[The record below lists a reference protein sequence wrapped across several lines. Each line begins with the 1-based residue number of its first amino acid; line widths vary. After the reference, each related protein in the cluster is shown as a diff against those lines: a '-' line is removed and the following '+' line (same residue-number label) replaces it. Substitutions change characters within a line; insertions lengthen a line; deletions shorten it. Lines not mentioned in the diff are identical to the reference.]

1 MKYLAVPKKI
11 SRARII
17 FLGCLY
23 IYGHSD
29 KTLKERKKE
38 EEEEEK
44 GGGGGQWG
52 GTGRGRGKKEREV
65 RCPHNYFCLF
75 QQQVTLKYWGYVI
88 PHKMLKVILK
98 ECVPQMLWVLAAALE

>member
-1 MKYLAVPKKI
+1 MKYVAVPKKI

-29 KTLKERKKE
+29 KILKERKKE

-44 GGGGGQWG
+44 GGGGGQ
-52 GTGRGRGKKEREV
+52 
-65 RCPHNYFCLF
+65 
-75 QQQVTLKYWGYVI
+75 
-88 PHKMLKVILK
+88 
-98 ECVPQMLWVLAAALE
+98 